1 MGKEI
6 TKYFRQASRVLD
18 VFSLAHKVRQQ
29 AMHYVKRA
37 VKSPLLH
44 SLIPATEDFECN
56 RLFSSI
62 TQQCQNTHAI

>member
-44 SLIPATEDFECN
+44 SLIPATGDF
-56 RLFSSI
+56 
-62 TQQCQNTHAI
+62 A